1 MGKGAKFE
9 REISKALSKWWT
21 EGQRDDV
28 FWRTSQSGGR
38 ATIRKKQ
45 GKNTKN
51 QDGDICATDPIG
63 QPLLDIATIEL
74 KVGYNS
80 WNIKEIIDSVMRTKN
95 SKLEDFFEQCQ
106 REANAQNK
114 KCWCLITRQDRREP
128 LIFINNEFWRFLKS
142 KKDFSIEIPSKI
154 IIVHPKFGYIQA
166 MRLGDFFYRV
176 SPELFYEKS

>member
-9 REISKALSKWWT
+9 RQISKELSFWWT

-63 QPLLDIATIEL
+63 QPLIDITTIEL

-80 WNIKEIIDSVMRTKN
+80 WNIKEIIDSILREKN
-95 SKLEDFFEQCQ
+95 SKLEDFFEQCE

-114 KCWCLITRQDRREP
+114 KCWCLITRQDRRET
-128 LIFINNEFWRFLKS
+128 LIFMNNEFWKFLKR
-142 KKDFSIEIPSKI
+142 KGVGEIVPKI
-154 IIVHPKFGYIQA
+154 IIVHKKFGYIQA
-166 MRLGDFFYRV
+166 IKLDDFFNNG
-176 SPELFYEKS
+176 SPEIFYEKP

>member
-9 REISKALSKWWT
+9 RQISKELSLWWT
-21 EGQRDDV
+21 GGKRDDV

-63 QPLLDIATIEL
+63 QPLLDVTTIEL

-80 WNIKEIIDSVMRTKN
+80 WTIKEIIDSLTREKN
-95 SKLEDFFEQCQ
+95 SKLEDFFEQCE
-106 REANAQNK
+106 REATAQNK
-114 KCWCLITRQDRREP
+114 KCWCLITRQDRRES
-128 LIFINNEFWRFLKS
+128 LIFINNELWKIIARKTGCLS
-142 KKDFSIEIPSKI
+142 TLSKI
-154 IIVHPKFGYIQA
+154 IIVHQKFGYVHAIK
-166 MRLGDFFYRV
+166 LKDFFDYVAPCR
-176 SPELFYEKS
+176 FYEKP